1 MRICKQHTNPLAK
14 LGDFLY
20 MKNKP
25 LTKKQ
30 RTDLISAWAGVNCLC
45 AYLKDYKTN
54 PENFGDK
61 FDLHTYASD
70 IYKLLD
76 SVIINVDDSDL

>member
-1 MRICKQHTNPLAK
+1 
-14 LGDFLY
+14 

-30 RTDLISAWAGVNCLC
+30 RADLISAWAGMNTLC
-45 AYLKDYKTN
+45 AYLKDYKEL
-54 PENFGDK
+54 PKNFSDK
-61 FDLHTYASD
+61 FDVHAHAKD

-76 SVIINVDDSDL
+76 SVVIKIDDSDL

>member
-1 MRICKQHTNPLAK
+1 
-14 LGDFLY
+14 

-30 RTDLISAWAGVNCLC
+30 RKDLIDAWAGMHSLC
-45 AYLKDYKTN
+45 VYLKDYKTK
-54 PENFGDK
+54 PENFGVN
-61 FDLHTYASD
+61 FDLHSYAKD

-76 SVIINVDDSDL
+76 SVIINVDDSDLCE